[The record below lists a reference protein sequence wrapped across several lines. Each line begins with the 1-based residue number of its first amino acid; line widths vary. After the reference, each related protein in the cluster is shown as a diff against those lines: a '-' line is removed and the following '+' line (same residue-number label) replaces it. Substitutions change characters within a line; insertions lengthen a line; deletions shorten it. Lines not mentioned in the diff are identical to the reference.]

1 MTFTHILHPEIPKI
15 KQINIDGVRHYD
27 TPDGTLISITSL
39 LKNYTPQGILDWK
52 KSVGEEVANERL
64 RHGADR
70 GSKVHQ
76 IIENCLSNKSEFDL
90 IGNYGDLAAKMFS
103 QMIPALDKIDR
114 IRALE
119 KGLYSTKYGIAGRV
133 DCIAEYDKELTVI
146 DFKTATRKWNERNE
160 NHLIQASFYSVAWEE
175 RTGEKVN
182 QIAILTTTEDGELD
196 VYRDNPSNYIG
207 RLEEMIAEYKTG
219 KFTPTE

>member
-1 MTFTHILHPEIPKI
+1 MAFTHVLHPEIPKI
-15 KQINIDGVRHYD
+15 KQVDIDGIRHYE

-39 LKNYTPQGILDWK
+39 LKNFPLQSILDWK
-52 KSVGEEVANERL
+52 KSVGDDVANERL

-76 IIENCLSNKSEFDL
+76 IIENCLSNKPETDL
-90 IGNYGDLAAKMFS
+90 VGNYGELAARMFS

-119 KGLYSTKYGIAGRV
+119 QGLYSTKYGIAGRV

-146 DFKTATRKWNERNE
+146 DFKTATRKWDERNQ
-160 NHLIQASFYSVAWEE
+160 NHLVQASFYSIAWEE

-196 VYRDNPSNYIG
+196 VYRDNPSNHIG
-207 RLEEMIAEYKTG
+207 RLEEMIKEYKTG
-219 KFTPTE
+219 KIGNQ